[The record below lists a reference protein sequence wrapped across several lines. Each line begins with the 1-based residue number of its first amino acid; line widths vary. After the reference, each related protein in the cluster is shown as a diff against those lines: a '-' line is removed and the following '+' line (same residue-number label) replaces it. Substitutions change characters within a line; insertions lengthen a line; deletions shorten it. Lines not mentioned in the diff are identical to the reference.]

1 MKTRNEKRG
10 DWDFN
15 LSPAGHFMFWE
26 YLQAGTIK
34 KNTNFNL
41 AMIISNS
48 KAGLISKLEESWMK
62 TLNTHSLRG
71 RRRKGRGER
80 EQGLGRAER
89 ITCYKNTLFFISAP
103 TEGRKIPIG

>member
-1 MKTRNEKRG
+1 
-10 DWDFN
+10 
-15 LSPAGHFMFWE
+15 
-26 YLQAGTIK
+26 
-34 KNTNFNL
+34 
-41 AMIISNS
+41 MIISNS
-48 KAGLISKLEESWMK
+48 KAGLISKLEEFWMK
-62 TLNTHSLRG
+62 TLNTHSLRD